1 VTVTVKPVLAVV
13 TDEKVGTNPVVAPEV
28 VVIEF
33 DAADGDELPTEFVAK
48 TVNVYAV
55 PAVKPV
61 IEIVPDVAWLT
72 EPVIEPGDEVAV

>member
-1 VTVTVKPVLAVV
+1 V
-13 TDEKVGTNPVVAPEV
+13 NPVVVVITVEKLGTRPVSIPDV

-33 DAADGDELPTEFVAK
+33 EAADGDEFPTEFVAT

-55 PAVKPV
+55 PAVNPV
-61 IEIVPDVAWLT
+61 IEIVPEVAWLT

>member
-13 TDEKVGTNPVVAPEV
+13 IEEKVGIKPVAVPEV
-28 VVIEF
+28 VVMGF
-33 DAADGDELPTEFVAK
+33 DAADGDELPTELVAT

-61 IEIVPDVAWLT
+61 IEIVPDIAWLT